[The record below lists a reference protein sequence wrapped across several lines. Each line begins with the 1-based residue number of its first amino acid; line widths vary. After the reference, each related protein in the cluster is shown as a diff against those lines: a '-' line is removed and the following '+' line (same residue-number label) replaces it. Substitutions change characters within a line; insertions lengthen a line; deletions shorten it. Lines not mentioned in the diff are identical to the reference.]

1 MDSGKVSFPRL
12 FTMICLTVIVGI
24 TVSVSAL
31 FFIVFHSQS
40 YEQIEANTRESLN
53 HLRDQVIAKFRE
65 WTGLV
70 QHTTVGVAPLMA
82 QEPVDQEAILRL
94 FNQFID
100 TQTDVMLL
108 YCSNNLVWNEPGG
121 YAIFHNGFVSS
132 PDWNNTQRNW
142 FTEAKKNPGQAAYAN
157 PYIDIVT
164 QKLITSISFVAF
176 DDNGRDLGVVAGD
189 VSIDF
194 LNELLRESAFVPGQN
209 TYFLNNEGL
218 FITHPDIGAVLQKDF
233 FTEFAL
239 EQYRSAVLDAP
250 SFSIIDNELFIY
262 SVAIPETNWRLIST
276 IPRSFIFA
284 ESTSLLVKIIAINV
298 VLIALA
304 VVMSIVLTRILQNE
318 RDEITAMM
326 DNLKVGFF
334 LMDQHYMIQGQYSI
348 CLEQMLG
355 DKDLKGKNFISLLGT
370 SLKPVEQE
378 GIKDYFTMVINRSF
392 DQTMLENINPLQ
404 EFAYIGQGGKEKTL
418 SCGFAPVNRGNKM
431 VYILGTMQD
440 ITVETA
446 LQRQL
451 AQEEQQLQEE
461 MRSLF
466 EIIHVDS
473 QVFSDFLEDLDYE
486 FGRIHTILEDR
497 SQAASKA
504 VVDLYQSV
512 HAIKSNALVVGLNN
526 FSMKVHK
533 LESKI
538 KELRECEEI
547 TVENMLGLAMDIE
560 QLMLEQDK
568 LRNTIDKIR
577 TFKGSGGTKQHEQVL
592 IESLDRA
599 VQRAA
604 EDMGKEVRLV
614 VDKVDAEV
622 LEQRSRR
629 LVKEVLL
636 QLVRNAV
643 YHGIEKPDERRE
655 KGKDEVGLIHLTIR
669 GEGNKVQI
677 KLRDDG
683 RGLDFEKIRERAERL
698 DIITNEEAGRDKN
711 RLLQVIFTAGFSTAE
726 DEGIHA
732 GRGIGLNLVLE
743 RIRDMGG
750 SIKVQ
755 TDAGKGT
762 AFILYIPR
770 QAKEELYR

>member
-24 TVSVSAL
+24 TVSVSVS
-31 FFIVFHSQS
+31 FFIIFRSQS
-40 YEQIEANTRESLN
+40 YKQIETNTREGLN
-53 HLRDQVIAKFRE
+53 HLRDRVIAKFRE

-70 QHTTVGVAPLMA
+70 QHTTIGVAPLMA
-82 QEPVDQEAILRL
+82 QEHVDEEAIRLL

-100 TQTDVMLL
+100 TQTDVVLL

-121 YAIFHNGFVSS
+121 YIVFHNGFVVSS
-132 PDWNNTQRNW
+132 PDWDNTQRNW
-142 FTEAKKNPGQAAYAN
+142 FTEAKKKPGQAAYAN

-176 DDNGRDLGVVAGD
+176 DDDGRDLGVVAGD

-194 LNELLRESAFVPGQN
+194 LNELLKESSFVPGQN
-209 TYFLNNEGL
+209 TYFLDQEGL
-218 FITHPDIGAVLQKDF
+218 FITHPDMDAVLQKDF

-239 EQYRSAVLDAP
+239 DHYRSAVLDAP

-262 SVAIPETNWRLIST
+262 SVAIPETNWRLVST

-284 ESTSLLVKIIAINV
+284 ESTSLLVKIIAINLL
-298 VLIALA
+298 LIVLA

-334 LMDQHYMIQGQYSI
+334 LMDQHYTIQGQYSI

-355 DKDLKGKNFISLLGT
+355 NKDLKGRNFIRLLGT
-370 SLKPVEQE
+370 SLKDTEQE

-392 DQTMLENINPLQ
+392 DQAMLESINPLQ
-404 EFAYIGQGGKEKTL
+404 EFAYIGEGGKEKTL
-418 SCGFAPVNRGNKM
+418 SCGFAPVNRGNKT

-451 AQEEQQLQEE
+451 AHEEQQLQEE

-486 FGRIHTILEDR
+486 FGRIHKILEDR
-497 SQAASKA
+497 SQAASEA

-526 FSMKVHK
+526 FSMKVHR

-538 KELRECEEI
+538 KELREREEI
-547 TVENMLGLAMDIE
+547 TVEDMLGLAMDIE

-614 VDKVDAEV
+614 VDKVEAEV
-622 LEQRSRR
+622 LEQKSRR
-629 LVKEVLL
+629 QVKEVLL

-643 YHGIEKPDERRE
+643 YHGIEEPDERRE
-655 KGKDEVGLIHLTIR
+655 KGKDEIGLIHLMIQ
-669 GEGNKVQI
+669 GMGDKIQI

-698 DIITNEEAGRDKN
+698 NIITNEEARGDKN
-711 RLLQVIFTAGFSTAE
+711 RLLQVIFMAGFSTVE
-726 DEGIHA
+726 KDGLHA

-743 RIRDMGG
+743 RIRDIGG

-755 TDAGKGT
+755 TEAGKGT

-770 QAKEELYR
+770 